1 MIVPRRL
8 IIAFAKKKAGRRLL
22 DGAWRKQTRA
32 NESGRDDGWIENPR
46 PRGTENPR
54 PRGAEGPRGP
64 RTQATILTANTSII
78 APDPFDRSSPPPH
91 PPVYTV
97 SCTPP
102 SLCPSVAL
110 CLSHPVSSATFC
122 RPLSPSAP
130 LSSSHPPCSK

>member
-46 PRGTENPR
+46 PRG
-54 PRGAEGPRGP
+54 AEDPRGP

-97 SCTPP
+97 S
-102 SLCPSVAL
+102 
-110 CLSHPVSSATFC
+110 
-122 RPLSPSAP
+122 
-130 LSSSHPPCSK
+130 